1 MIDLPNMR
9 QTFDYDCGAKALQI
23 VFAYYGIE
31 VREDELMSQ
40 LGCNLE
46 GTPVA
51 NMVALAEAYGFK
63 VEAVCGASLEDL
75 RAYVEGGYPVII
87 LLQAWAD
94 NYMTLEDWKEDT
106 RDGHYVIVIDYVN
119 NVIVFED
126 PSSFHRTWLTEDE
139 LNARWHDV
147 DSLTQQKLDHFV
159 MALKGKEPAAKKIE
173 HMK

>member
-9 QTFDYDCGAKALQI
+9 QTFNYDCGAKALQI
-23 VFAYYGIE
+23 VLAYYGVE
-31 VREDELMSQ
+31 LREDELISR
-40 LGCNLE
+40 LGCSLE
-46 GTPVA
+46 GTPIT
-51 NMVALAEAYGFK
+51 NMISEAEKHGFK
-63 VEAVCGASLEDL
+63 VEAACGTSLDTL
-75 RAYVEGGYPVII
+75 KLYVDEGYPVII

-94 NYMTLEDWKEDT
+94 KYMTLEDWKADT
-106 RDGHYVIVIDYVN
+106 VDGHYVIVIAHIN

-147 DSLTQQKLDHFV
+147 DPSTQERFDQFAMV
-159 MALKGKEPAAKKIE
+159 LKGKEPAGKKIE